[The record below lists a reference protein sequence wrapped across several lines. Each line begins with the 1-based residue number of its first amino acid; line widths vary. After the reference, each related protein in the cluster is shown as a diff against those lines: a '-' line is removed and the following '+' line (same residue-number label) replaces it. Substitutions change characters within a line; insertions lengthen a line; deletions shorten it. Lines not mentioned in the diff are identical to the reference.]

1 MQRKPS
7 EAMIGVVDKDDV
19 DLQRA
24 IDLMDLH
31 YGLKMKHVQSLDMCL
46 QKARF
51 EVDAALRRLKED
63 GKGFAGRA

>member
-1 MQRKPS
+1 
-7 EAMIGVVDKDDV
+7 MIGIVDKDDV

-31 YGLKMKHVQSLDMCL
+31 YGLKMKHVQSLDRGL

-51 EVDAALRRLKED
+51 EVDGALQRLKGD
-63 GKGFAGRA
+63 GKGMRGRG